1 MPDDTN
7 DYEDLDAFLRLG
19 DSEPEPENGGEVVDV
34 VEEEPTSYHSGRVRI
49 IGAEPAGDSVRD
61 ATGPVVEDHPDLPHW
76 NDAPTGQVPAILDRS
91 SGEDQLVAPPTWRE
105 EENDWEAQEEIFEPA
120 MLSDDLPAVGALL
133 SENDEVDVER
143 APWHFESDDTLVI
156 PPEPGTEREL
166 EALVVS
172 EVVGAER
179 EDEYEP
185 AEVASGAPVA
195 GTAAAASVAAASRL
209 TPPSPPEPKARAP
222 RTTRVATTARTGNV
236 NTAGTGGRDMRVA
249 VGSGLLLG
257 VAALVCFSLG
267 TVASMVIVSV
277 VILLAAAEAYAA
289 FRKAHYHPAT
299 LLGLVGCLS
308 LAIETYN
315 KGVAALPLVLVVLVA
330 GSFVWY
336 LAQVEPAADPVS
348 GMTSTVFVFVWIG
361 AFGSFAA
368 LLLDPTLFPDRH
380 GIAFLLAAIIVTV
393 ADDVA
398 SLLVGSYMGRHQLAP
413 SISPNKS
420 WEGLVGGA
428 VAAILVSVI
437 VVHFIHPWTIG
448 KAFVYGVIVA
458 VVAPIGDLSQS
469 LIKRHLGI
477 KDMGRI
483 LPGHGGVLDRV
494 DGLLFVLPATY
505 FAVKALHLG

>member
-7 DYEDLDAFLRLG
+7 DYEELDAFLRLG
-19 DSEPEPENGGEVVDV
+19 DPEPESEGEI
-34 VEEEPTSYHSGRVRI
+34 VEEEPSSYHSGRVRI
-49 IGAEPAGDSVRD
+49 IGAEPAGDSVPD
-61 ATGPVVEDHPDLPHW
+61 PTGPVVEEHPDLPHW

-91 SGEDQLVAPPTWRE
+91 SGEDQPVAPPTWRE
-105 EENDWEAQEEIFEPA
+105 EENDWEAQEEVFEPA

-133 SENDEVDVER
+133 SEREEVDVER

-156 PPEPGTEREL
+156 PPEPGSEPEPVVVVEETEF
-166 EALVVS
+166 
-172 EVVGAER
+172 EV
-179 EDEYEP
+179 EYEP
-185 AEVASGAPVA
+185 AEVAASAPLA
-195 GTAAAASVAAASRL
+195 GTPAAASAAAASRL

-222 RTTRVATTARTGNV
+222 RTTRVAATARTGNV

-257 VAALVCFSLG
+257 VAALICFSLG
-267 TVASMVIVSV
+267 TVASMVIVTI

-289 FRKAHYHPAT
+289 FRRAQYHPAT
-299 LLGLVGCLS
+299 LLGLVACLS
-308 LAIETYN
+308 LAVETYN
-315 KGVAALPLVLVVLVA
+315 KGVAALPLVLVLVVV

-348 GMTSTVFVFVWIG
+348 GLTSTVFVFVWVG

-398 SLLVGSYMGRHQLAP
+398 SLLVGSAMGRHQLAP

-420 WEGLVGGA
+420 WEGLIGGA

-437 VVHFIHPWTIG
+437 VVHFIHPWTIS
-448 KAFVYGVIVA
+448 KALIYGVIVA

-469 LIKRHLGI
+469 LVKRHLGI

-483 LPGHGGVLDRV
+483 LPGHGGLLDRV

>member
-1 MPDDTN
+1 MPDDTDN
-7 DYEDLDAFLRLG
+7 YEELDAFLGLG
-19 DSEPEPENGGEVVDV
+19 DPEPENGGEVV
-34 VEEEPTSYHSGRVRI
+34 EEEPSSYHSGRVRI

-61 ATGPVVEDHPDLPHW
+61 ATGPVVEEHPDLPHW

-91 SGEDQLVAPPTWRE
+91 SGEDQPVAPPTWRE

-133 SENDEVDVER
+133 SEREDVDVER

-156 PPEPGTEREL
+156 PPEPGSEPEPVIVVEETVL
-166 EALVVS
+166 EV
-172 EVVGAER
+172 
-179 EDEYEP
+179 EYEP
-185 AEVASGAPVA
+185 AEVAARVPLA
-195 GTAAAASVAAASRL
+195 GTPEAASAAAASRL

-222 RTTRVATTARTGNV
+222 RTTRVAATARTGNV

-249 VGSGLLLG
+249 IGSGVLLG
-257 VAALVCFSLG
+257 VAALICFSLG
-267 TVASMVIVSV
+267 TVASMVIVTI

-289 FRKAHYHPAT
+289 FRRAQYHPAT
-299 LLGLVGCLS
+299 LLGLVACLS
-308 LAIETYN
+308 LVVETYN
-315 KGVAALPLVLVVLVA
+315 KGVAALPLVLVLVVA

-336 LAQVEPAADPVS
+336 LANVEPAADPVS
-348 GMTSTVFVFVWIG
+348 GLTSTVFVFVWVG

-398 SLLVGSYMGRHQLAP
+398 SLLVGSAMGRHQLAP

-420 WEGLVGGA
+420 WEGLIGGA

-437 VVHFIHPWTIG
+437 VVHFIHPWTIS
-448 KAFVYGVIVA
+448 KALVYGVIVA

-469 LIKRHLGI
+469 MVKRHLGI

-483 LPGHGGVLDRV
+483 LPGHGGLLDRV